1 MVKGMDGI
9 RRLNWGCGDDPPA
22 GWVNSDLVDASGV
35 DITCDIREGL
45 PVDDDWFDYV
55 VSIHALPMIRYPDL
69 VPVLTELRRVLKPGG
84 VLRLGLPDV
93 EKGIQAL
100 LRGDREY
107 FLVPDDEVRSMG
119 GKFVVHMLWYG
130 WSVTMFT
137 ADFIEELLMKAGF
150 RSVAHCRYRESSC
163 RLPGI
168 VELDD
173 REAESLF
180 VEAVE

>member
-1 MVKGMDGI
+1 
-9 RRLNWGCGDDPPA
+9 
-22 GWVNSDLVDASGV
+22 
-35 DITCDIREGL
+35 
-45 PVDDDWFDYV
+45 
-55 VSIHALPMIRYPDL
+55 MIRYPEL
-69 VPVLTELRRVLKPGG
+69 LPVLTELRRVLKPGG

-107 FLVPDDEVRSMG
+107 FLVPDDEVRSLG

-137 ADFIEELLMKAGF
+137 SDFIEELLAKAGF
-150 RSVAHCRYRESSC
+150 GEIVHCGYRESSC
-163 RLPGI
+163 RLAGI
-168 VELDD
+168 VDLDD

-180 VEAVE
+180 VEAVK

>member
-1 MVKGMDGI
+1 MDGI
-9 RRLNWGCGDDPPA
+9 RRLNWGCGEDPRP
-22 GWVNSDLVDASGV
+22 GWVNSDLRDAPGV

-45 PVDDDWFDYV
+45 PVEDGWFDYV

-69 VPVLTELRRVLKPGG
+69 VPVLAELRRVLKPGG

-93 EKGIQAL
+93 EKGIHAL

-107 FLVPDDEVRSMG
+107 FLVPDEEVRSLG
-119 GKFVVHMLWYG
+119 GKFVVQMLWYG
-130 WSVTMFT
+130 WSMTMFT
-137 ADFIEELLMKAGF
+137 SDFIEELLIKAGF
-150 RSVAHCRYRESSC
+150 RNVVHCRYGQSSSS
-163 RLPGI
+163 LAGI

-180 VEAVE
+180 VEAVK